1 MHIEPGLVTG
11 AKLALSAVTAAGA
24 AGLTLKYAVDT
35 IRERGVPSFVG
46 RSAIATLAV
55 FFFFQVLP
63 HHAIGVSEVHFIFGS
78 TIFLLFGAAPAA
90 IGLALGLLS
99 QGLLFA
105 PADLPQY
112 GMNVTTLLVPFFGI
126 KMVADRIIAPG
137 TAYADVS
144 YKQALALSTTYQ
156 AGVVLWVAFWVVFGQ
171 GFGAE
176 SLASIGTFGAA
187 YMLVVTIE
195 PFVDL
200 GALAIA
206 KALKGKLQGSNLVST
221 RLFNAA

>member
-11 AKLALSAVTAAGA
+11 AKLALSVVTAVGTAGFTAKHA
-24 AGLTLKYAVDT
+24 AQA
-35 IRERGVPSFVG
+35 IRDNGIVSFAA
-46 RSAIATLAV
+46 RTLAATIAV
-55 FFFFQVLP
+55 FIFFQVLP
-63 HHAIGVSEVHFIFGS
+63 HHSIGVSEVHFIFGS
-78 TIFLLFGAAPAA
+78 TIFLILGAAPAA
-90 IGLALGLLS
+90 IGLALGLLV

-105 PADLPQY
+105 QIDLPQY
-112 GMNVTTLLVPFFGI
+112 GMNVTTLVLPLLAI

-156 AGVVLWVAFWVVFGQ
+156 AGVVAWVGFWVTYGQ
-171 GFGAE
+171 GFGSE
-176 SLASIGTFGAA
+176 VLASVGTFGAA
-187 YMLVVTIE
+187 YMLVVCIE

-200 GALAIA
+200 AALAGA
-206 KALKGKLQGSNLVST
+206 KAIKKHLNATGLSAP

>member
-11 AKLALSAVTAAGA
+11 AKLALSVVTAVGTAGFTAKHA
-24 AGLTLKYAVDT
+24 AQA
-35 IRERGVPSFVG
+35 IRDNGVVSFAA
-46 RSAIATLAV
+46 RTLAATIAV
-55 FFFFQVLP
+55 FIFFQVLP
-63 HHAIGVSEVHFIFGS
+63 HHSVGVSEVHFIFGS
-78 TIFLLFGAAPAA
+78 TIFLILGAAPAA
-90 IGLALGLLS
+90 IGLALGLLV

-105 PADLPQY
+105 QIDLPQY
-112 GMNVTTLLVPFFGI
+112 GMNVTTLVLPLLAI

-156 AGVVLWVAFWVVFGQ
+156 AGVVAWVGFWVTYGQ
-171 GFGAE
+171 GFGSE
-176 SLASIGTFGAA
+176 VLASVGTFGAA
-187 YMLVVTIE
+187 YMLVVCIE

-200 GALAIA
+200 AALAGA
-206 KALKGKLQGSNLVST
+206 KAIKKHLNATGLAAP

>member
-11 AKLALSAVTAAGA
+11 AKLALSVVTAVGTAGFTAKHA
-24 AGLTLKYAVDT
+24 AQAIRDNGIVSFAARTLAAT
-35 IRERGVPSFVG
+35 I
-46 RSAIATLAV
+46 AV

-63 HHAIGVSEVHFIFGS
+63 HHSVGVSEVHFIFGS
-78 TIFLLFGAAPAA
+78 TIFLILGAAPAA
-90 IGLALGLLS
+90 IGLALGLLV

-105 PADLPQY
+105 QIDLPQY
-112 GMNVTTLLVPFFGI
+112 GMNVTTLVLPLLAI

-156 AGVVLWVAFWVVFGQ
+156 AGVVAWVGFWVTYGQ
-171 GFGAE
+171 GFGSE
-176 SLASIGTFGAA
+176 VLASVGTFGAA
-187 YMLVVTIE
+187 YMLVVCIE

-200 GALAIA
+200 AALAGA
-206 KALKGKLQGSNLVST
+206 KAIKKHLNTTGLAAP

>member
-11 AKLALSAVTAAGA
+11 AKLALSVVTAVGTAGFTAKHA
-24 AGLTLKYAVDT
+24 AQA
-35 IRERGVPSFVG
+35 IRDNGIVSFAA
-46 RSAIATLAV
+46 RTLAATIAV
-55 FFFFQVLP
+55 FIFFQVLP
-63 HHAIGVSEVHFIFGS
+63 HHSVGVSEVHFIFGS
-78 TIFLLFGAAPAA
+78 TIFLILGAAPAA
-90 IGLALGLLS
+90 IGLALGLLV

-105 PADLPQY
+105 QIDLPQY
-112 GMNVTTLLVPFFGI
+112 GMNVTTLVLPLLAI

-156 AGVVLWVAFWVVFGQ
+156 AGVVAWVGFWVTYGQ
-171 GFGAE
+171 GFGSE
-176 SLASIGTFGAA
+176 VLASVGTFGAA
-187 YMLVVTIE
+187 YMLVVCIE

-200 GALAIA
+200 AALAGA
-206 KALKGKLQGSNLVST
+206 KAIKKHLNATGLAAP